1 MSAAMKDRMEKALGN
16 FHNELKTVRTGRATA
31 AILDGVKVDA
41 YGQLMPLN
49 QVATVTTPDAKSI
62 LVQPWDKGL
71 MQAVEKGIIKGDLG
85 FSPTS
90 DGNVIR
96 IQVPSLTQ
104 ERREELKKTVRTRA
118 EESKVAVRNI
128 RRDENEVIKNKL
140 KAKDISED
148 ESKKQLDAIQKTT
161 DDYIR
166 KIDELSLGKEKE
178 LSAV

>member
-1 MSAAMKDRMEKALGN
+1 MSGMKDRMEKALAN
-16 FHNELKTVRTGRATA
+16 FQNELKTVRSGRAHTS
-31 AILDGVKVDA
+31 ILDGVKVDA

-49 QVATVTTPDAKSI
+49 QVASVTTPDAKTI
-62 LVQPWDKGL
+62 LVSPWDKGL
-71 MQAVEKGIIKGDLG
+71 AQAIEKGIIKADLG
-85 FSPTS
+85 FTPAS

-96 IQVPSLTQ
+96 ILVPSLTQ

-140 KAKDISED
+140 KGKELSED
-148 ESKKQLDAIQKTT
+148 ESKKQLDTIQKIT

-166 KIDELSLGKEKE
+166 KIDELSLGKEKD